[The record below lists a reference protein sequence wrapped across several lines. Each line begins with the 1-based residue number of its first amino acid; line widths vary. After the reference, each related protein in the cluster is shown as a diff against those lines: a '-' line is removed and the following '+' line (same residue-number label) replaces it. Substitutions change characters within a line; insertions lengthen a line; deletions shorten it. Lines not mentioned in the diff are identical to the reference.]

1 MINNLINNRL
11 KTAFLMILGMST
23 FLMAQE
29 GSVSGRV
36 TDAQTGDPLVGANVL
51 VVGTNL
57 GAATDINGEYAIS
70 RVPSGAQRLN
80 ANYIGFASSSANVD
94 IPVDGNATS
103 DFGLSVAALNL
114 NEVVVTGAG
123 TAVEK
128 SKIGNSVGVVN
139 MSALEDAPITNFSDI
154 LQGREKGVVMLPN
167 GGLNGEGAQIRIR
180 GTSTLSQSN
189 EPVIYLDG
197 VRLDNT
203 MGASFGGGT
212 PSRLDEI
219 NPDAIER
226 VEILKGAAAASL
238 YGTQAANG
246 IIQIFT
252 KQGAI
257 SKPQF
262 TAEVST
268 STSSFDESRFKKNSG
283 FARDQATA
291 TRMAGL
297 FPDYAKSGLKP
308 YEVIE
313 VPFIGWIYD
322 KGSNQTV
329 SASVRG
335 GAPGATYFASL
346 RYLNSDGPYDENAT
360 LLGLPVG
367 AADPTKPGS
376 NDNRDQFM
384 MSATLN
390 IIPTDRMRIRLSTN
404 YSQTDHNTIQNN
416 NNIYGTTSL
425 IQMGKPE
432 HSTAT
437 NATGSI
443 AFATARE
450 TTYRSLQNEG
460 ENTTISLQSSYRVT
474 DGLNISGTFGLNT
487 TLNKFTSLTP
497 FGYNVDGKVASNVQG
512 YLGKGSADKKVFSM
526 DVKADYALDLGG
538 LSFENVAGFQAFQT
552 INKDIQGSGS
562 QFPGP
567 GLQVLGALGSPGTP
581 YSSYSEVIEAGFLAQ
596 TRIGF
601 SDFLY
606 TTVGIRQDAN
616 SAFGS
621 DFSTITYPRVNVSYI
636 PTTHIGQLGPVS
648 TARVRFAWGKAGQ
661 QPGAFDQFTTFLP
674 WASEFGPGLAPGNVG
689 DPSLSPEISTEIE
702 MGGEVGLF
710 NDKIA
715 FDFQYWDRT
724 VDDALIQRAYPASG
738 GFFRTQL
745 SNIGQLDA
753 SGWEVGMDANVIRNS
768 NLSVDVFGSLS
779 YLEEKIVSLGGAPEQ
794 KVGGSYPRYRNFLTE
809 GYAPGTYFGAKLNRD
824 DKYPIDINGDG
835 KSDSDSDLLAFF
847 TTGGAGVRSGWNP
860 VMATPTEADVAAGR
874 AKGTGALDW
883 NLGKPTPDYT
893 SSFGIKVNYGK
904 NWSLNTL
911 FESRFGDY
919 GVTNLTDAFRKSH
932 SLIGRNTP
940 EAADNESRLINP
952 ANAGQGRLDAANE
965 WVRKHLA
972 LSPYSGLNTI
982 EDASFVRLRELSLSY
997 KVDATLAARL
1007 GLKSMTVAVSGKN
1020 LWMSTDYS
1028 GIDPETNSISGN
1040 NGGLNGFQQS
1050 IDAFGVPIPRIW
1062 NLSIKVGL

>member
-1 MINNLINNRL
+1 MNKPIKSRL
-11 KTAFLMILGMST
+11 ATIFFIVIGMST
-23 FLMAQE
+23 FLIAQQ

-36 TDAQTGDPLVGANVL
+36 TDTDTGDPLVGANVI

-57 GAATDINGEYAIS
+57 GAATDINGEYSIS
-70 RVPSGAQRLN
+70 RVPAGAQRLN
-80 ANYIGFASSSANVD
+80 ANYIGYASKSMNAD
-94 IPVDGNATS
+94 IPTNGNAIG
-103 DFGLSVAALNL
+103 DFSLYVAALNL
-114 NEVVVTGAG
+114 NEIIVTGAG
-123 TAVEK
+123 SAVEK

-139 MSALEDAPITNFSDI
+139 MSSLEDAPINNFSDI

-226 VEILKGAAAASL
+226 IEILKGAAAASL

-262 TAEVST
+262 TAEVIT
-268 STSSFDESRFKKNSG
+268 STSSFDEGRFKPNSG

-291 TRMAGL
+291 DRMAGL
-297 FPDYAKSGLKP
+297 FSEAKSGLKP
-308 YEVIE
+308 YEVVE
-313 VPFIGWIYD
+313 VPFVSWIYD

-360 LLGLPVG
+360 LLNLPVG
-367 AADPTKPGS
+367 ARDPDKPGA
-376 NDNRDQFM
+376 NDYRDQFM

-432 HSTAT
+432 HSTAS

-450 TTYRSLQNEG
+450 TTYRSLNNEG
-460 ENTTISLQSSYRVT
+460 ENTVISLQTSYRVT
-474 DGLNISGTFGLNT
+474 DGLNVSGTFGLNT

-512 YLGKGSADKKVFSM
+512 YLGKGSNDKKVYSM
-526 DVKADYALDLGG
+526 DVKADYALELGSA
-538 LSFENVAGFQAFQT
+538 LSLENVAGFQAFQT
-552 INKDIQGSGS
+552 VQKNIEGSGS

-567 GLQVLGALGSPGTP
+567 GLQVLGALGSPGNP

-601 SDFLY
+601 EDWLY
-606 TTVGIRQDAN
+606 TTVGVRSDAN
-616 SAFGS
+616 SAFGA
-621 DFSTITYPRVNVSYI
+621 DFSTITYPRLNVSYI
-636 PTTHIGQLGPVS
+636 LSNHLGQLGPVS
-648 TARVRFAWGKAGQ
+648 TARLRMAWGKAGQ
-661 QPGAFDQFTTFLP
+661 QPGAFDQFTTYLP

-724 VDDALIQRAYPASG
+724 VEDALIQRAYPASG
-738 GFFRTQL
+738 GFYRTQL

-753 SGWEVGMDANVIRNS
+753 SGWEVGVDASLLRNS
-768 NLSVDVFGSLS
+768 KVSVDVFGSLS
-779 YLEEKIVSLGGAPEQ
+779 YLEETIVSLGGAPEQ

-809 GYAPGTYFGAKLNRD
+809 GFSPGTYFGAKLNRD

-860 VMATPTEADVAAGR
+860 VMATPTAADVTAGR

-893 SSFGIKVNYGK
+893 SAFGLKVNYGK
-904 NWSLNTL
+904 SWSVNTL
-911 FESRFGDY
+911 FESRFGNY
-919 GVTNLTDAFRKSH
+919 EVTNLTDAFRKSH

-940 EAADNESRLINP
+940 DAADAESRLMNP
-952 ANAGQGRLDAANE
+952 ANAGQGRLDAADD
-965 WVRKHLA
+965 WVRKYLA

-982 EDASFVRLRELSLSY
+982 EDASFVRLRELSVSY
-997 KVDATLAARL
+997 SVDRTLAARL
-1007 GLKSMTVAVSGKN
+1007 GLNSMIIAVSGKN
-1020 LWMSTDYS
+1020 LWMSTNYS
-1028 GIDPETNSISGN
+1028 GIDPETNAISGN
-1040 NGGLNGFQQS
+1040 RGGLNGFLQS
-1050 IDAFGVPIPRIW
+1050 IDAFGVPIPRVW

>member
-57 GAATDINGEYAIS
+57 GAATDINGEYSIS
-70 RVPSGAQRLN
+70 RVTAGAQRLN

-346 RYLNSDGPYDENAT
+346 RYLNSDGPYDEKAT

-367 AADPTKPGS
+367 SADPTKPGS

-538 LSFENVAGFQAFQT
+538 LSLENVAGFQAFQT

-1040 NGGLNGFQQS
+1040 SGGLNGFQQS

>member
-11 KTAFLMILGMST
+11 MTAFLMILGMST

-70 RVPSGAQRLN
+70 RVPAGAQRLN
-80 ANYIGFASSSANVD
+80 ANYIGFASSSSNVD
-94 IPVDGNATS
+94 VPVDGNATT

-346 RYLNSDGPYDENAT
+346 RYLNSDGPYDEKAT

-367 AADPTKPGS
+367 SADPTKPGS

-552 INKDIQGSGS
+552 VNKDIQGSGS

-952 ANAGQGRLDAANE
+952 ANAGIGRLEAANE

-1040 NGGLNGFQQS
+1040 RGGLNGFQQS

>member
-1 MINNLINNRL
+1 
-11 KTAFLMILGMST
+11 
-23 FLMAQE
+23 
-29 GSVSGRV
+29 
-36 TDAQTGDPLVGANVL
+36 VGANVI

-57 GAATDINGEYAIS
+57 GAATDINGEYSIS
-70 RVPSGAQRLN
+70 RVPAGAQRLN
-80 ANYIGFASSSANVD
+80 ANYIGYASKSMNAD
-94 IPVDGNATS
+94 IPTNGNAIG
-103 DFGLSVAALNL
+103 DFSLYVAALNL
-114 NEVVVTGAG
+114 NEIIVTGAG
-123 TAVEK
+123 SAVEK

-139 MSALEDAPITNFSDI
+139 MSSLEDAPINNFSDI

-226 VEILKGAAAASL
+226 IEILKGAAAASL

-262 TAEVST
+262 TAEVIT
-268 STSSFDESRFKKNSG
+268 STSSFDEGRFKPNSG

-291 TRMAGL
+291 DRMAGL
-297 FPDYAKSGLKP
+297 FSEAKSGLKP
-308 YEVIE
+308 YEVVE
-313 VPFIGWIYD
+313 VPFVSWIYD

-360 LLGLPVG
+360 LLNLPVG
-367 AADPTKPGS
+367 ARDPDKPGA
-376 NDNRDQFM
+376 NDYRDQFM

-432 HSTAT
+432 HSTAS

-450 TTYRSLQNEG
+450 TTYRSLNNEG
-460 ENTTISLQSSYRVT
+460 ENTVISLQTSYRVT
-474 DGLNISGTFGLNT
+474 DGLNVSGTFGLNT

-512 YLGKGSADKKVFSM
+512 YLGKGSNDKKVYSM
-526 DVKADYALDLGG
+526 DVKADYALELGSA
-538 LSFENVAGFQAFQT
+538 LSLENVAGFQAFQT
-552 INKDIQGSGS
+552 VQKNIEGSGS

-567 GLQVLGALGSPGTP
+567 GLQVLGALGSPGNP

-601 SDFLY
+601 EDWLY
-606 TTVGIRQDAN
+606 TTVGVRSDAN
-616 SAFGS
+616 SAFGA
-621 DFSTITYPRVNVSYI
+621 DFSTITYPRLNVSYI
-636 PTTHIGQLGPVS
+636 LSNHLGQLGPVS
-648 TARVRFAWGKAGQ
+648 TARLRMAWGKAGQ
-661 QPGAFDQFTTFLP
+661 QPGAFDQFTTYLP

-724 VDDALIQRAYPASG
+724 VEDALIQRAYPASG
-738 GFFRTQL
+738 GFYRTQL

-753 SGWEVGMDANVIRNS
+753 SGWEVGVDASLLRNS
-768 NLSVDVFGSLS
+768 KVSVDVFGSLS

-809 GYAPGTYFGAKLNRD
+809 GFSPGTYFGAKLNRD

-860 VMATPTEADVAAGR
+860 VMATPTAADVTAGR

-893 SSFGIKVNYGK
+893 SAFGLKVNYGK
-904 NWSLNTL
+904 SWSVNTL
-911 FESRFGDY
+911 FESRFGNY
-919 GVTNLTDAFRKSH
+919 EVTNLTDAFRKSH

-940 EAADNESRLINP
+940 DAADAESRLMNP
-952 ANAGQGRLDAANE
+952 ANAGQGRLDAADD
-965 WVRKHLA
+965 WVRKYLA

-982 EDASFVRLRELSLSY
+982 EDASFVRLRELSVSY
-997 KVDATLAARL
+997 SVDRTLAARL
-1007 GLKSMTVAVSGKN
+1007 GLNSMIIAVSGKN
-1020 LWMSTDYS
+1020 LWMSTNYS
-1028 GIDPETNSISGN
+1028 GIDPETNAISGN
-1040 NGGLNGFQQS
+1040 RGGLNGFLQS
-1050 IDAFGVPIPRIW
+1050 IDAFGVPIPRVW

>member
-57 GAATDINGEYAIS
+57 GAATDINGEYSIS
-70 RVPSGAQRLN
+70 RVPAGAQRLN

-94 IPVDGNATS
+94 IPVDGSTTS

-139 MSALEDAPITNFSDI
+139 MESLENAPIANFSDI

-268 STSSFDESRFKKNSG
+268 STSSFDESRFKPNSG

-291 TRMAGL
+291 DRMVGL

-313 VPFIGWIYD
+313 VPFISWIYD

-346 RYLNSDGPYDENAT
+346 RYLNSDGPFDENAT

-367 AADPTKPGS
+367 SADPTKPGA

-390 IIPTDRMRIRLSTN
+390 IIPTDRLRIRLSTN

-474 DGLNISGTFGLNT
+474 EGLNISGTFGLNT

-512 YLGKGSADKKVFSM
+512 YLGKGSNDKKVFSM

-538 LSFENVAGFQAFQT
+538 LSLENVAGFQAFQT
-552 INKDIQGSGS
+552 IQKDLQGSGS

-567 GLQVLGALGSPGTP
+567 GLQVLGALGSPGNP

-648 TARVRFAWGKAGQ
+648 TARLRFAWGKAGQ
-661 QPGAFDQFTTFLP
+661 QPGAFDQFTTYLP

-710 NDKIA
+710 NDKLA

-745 SNIGQLDA
+745 SNIGGLEA
-753 SGWEVGMDANVIRNS
+753 NGWEVGVDANLIRNS

-809 GYAPGTYFGAKLNRD
+809 GFAPGTYFGAKLNRD

-860 VMATPTEADVAAGR
+860 VMAIPTEADVAAGR
-874 AKGTGALDW
+874 AKGTGSLDW

-893 SSFGIKVNYGK
+893 SSFGVKVNYGK
-904 NWSLNTL
+904 NWSVNTL
-911 FESRFGDY
+911 FESRFGNY

-940 EAADNESRLINP
+940 AAADNESRLINP

-965 WVRKHLA
+965 WVRTHLA

-982 EDASFVRLRELSLSY
+982 EDASFVRLRELSIAY
-997 KVDATLAARL
+997 DVDATLAARL
-1007 GLKSMTVAVSGKN
+1007 GLNSMTIAVSGKN

-1028 GIDPETNSISGN
+1028 GIDPELNAISGN
-1040 NGGLNGFQQS
+1040 RGGLNGFLQS

>member
-70 RVPSGAQRLN
+70 RVPAGAQRLN

>member
-1 MINNLINNRL
+1 
-11 KTAFLMILGMST
+11 
-23 FLMAQE
+23 
-29 GSVSGRV
+29 
-36 TDAQTGDPLVGANVL
+36 
-51 VVGTNL
+51 
-57 GAATDINGEYAIS
+57 
-70 RVPSGAQRLN
+70 
-80 ANYIGFASSSANVD
+80 
-94 IPVDGNATS
+94 
-103 DFGLSVAALNL
+103 
-114 NEVVVTGAG
+114 
-123 TAVEK
+123 
-128 SKIGNSVGVVN
+128 
-139 MSALEDAPITNFSDI
+139 
-154 LQGREKGVVMLPN
+154 
-167 GGLNGEGAQIRIR
+167 
-180 GTSTLSQSN
+180 
-189 EPVIYLDG
+189 
-197 VRLDNT
+197 
-203 MGASFGGGT
+203 
-212 PSRLDEI
+212 
-219 NPDAIER
+219 
-226 VEILKGAAAASL
+226 
-238 YGTQAANG
+238 
-246 IIQIFT
+246 
-252 KQGAI
+252 
-257 SKPQF
+257 
-262 TAEVST
+262 
-268 STSSFDESRFKKNSG
+268 
-283 FARDQATA
+283 
-291 TRMAGL
+291 
-297 FPDYAKSGLKP
+297 
-308 YEVIE
+308 
-313 VPFIGWIYD
+313 
-322 KGSNQTV
+322 
-329 SASVRG
+329 
-335 GAPGATYFASL
+335 
-346 RYLNSDGPYDENAT
+346 
-360 LLGLPVG
+360 
-367 AADPTKPGS
+367 
-376 NDNRDQFM
+376 
-384 MSATLN
+384 
-390 IIPTDRMRIRLSTN
+390 
-404 YSQTDHNTIQNN
+404 
-416 NNIYGTTSL
+416 
-425 IQMGKPE
+425 MGKPE
-432 HSTAT
+432 HSLAT

-512 YLGKGSADKKVFSM
+512 YLGKGSNDKKVFSM

-538 LSFENVAGFQAFQT
+538 LSLENVAGFQAFQT
-552 INKDIQGSGS
+552 IQKDLQGSGS

-567 GLQVLGALGSPGTP
+567 GLQVLGALGSPGNP

-648 TARVRFAWGKAGQ
+648 TARLRFAWGKAGQ
-661 QPGAFDQFTTFLP
+661 QPGAFDQFTTYLP

-689 DPSLSPEISTEIE
+689 DPSLSPEVSTEIE

-710 NDKIA
+710 NDKLA

-745 SNIGQLDA
+745 SNIGGLEA
-753 SGWEVGMDANVIRNS
+753 SGWEVGVDANVIRNS

-824 DKYPIDINGDG
+824 VTYSIDIDGDG
-835 KSDSDSDLLAFF
+835 VADSESELLAFF
-847 TTGGAGVRSGWNP
+847 AKDRNIDAENYDELLVNGHGVRAGWNP
-860 VMATPTEADVAAGR
+860 VMVSPTQADVDAGR

-893 SSFGIKVNYGK
+893 SSFGVKVNYGK
-904 NWSLNTL
+904 NWSVNTL
-911 FESRFGDY
+911 FESRFGNY

-940 EAADNESRLINP
+940 EAAKTEAAMMNKASSP
-952 ANAGQGRLDAANE
+952 QQRLDAANRWARE
-965 WVRKHLA
+965 FLA

-982 EDASFVRLRELSLSY
+982 EDASFVRLRELSIAY
-997 KVDATLAARL
+997 DVDATLAARL
-1007 GLKSMTVAVSGKN
+1007 GLNSMTIAVSGKN

-1028 GIDPETNSISGN
+1028 GIDPETNAISGN
-1040 NGGLNGFQQS
+1040 RGGLNGFLQS
-1050 IDAFGVPIPRIW
+1050 VDAFGVPIPRIW

>member
-70 RVPSGAQRLN
+70 RVPAGAQRLN

-346 RYLNSDGPYDENAT
+346 RYLNSDGPYDEKAT

-367 AADPTKPGS
+367 SADPTKPGS

>member
-57 GAATDINGEYAIS
+57 GAATDINGEYSIS
-70 RVPSGAQRLN
+70 RVPAGAQRLN

-346 RYLNSDGPYDENAT
+346 RYLNSDGPYDEKAT

-874 AKGTGALDW
+874 AKGLGALDW

>member
-123 TAVEK
+123 PAVEK

-346 RYLNSDGPYDENAT
+346 RYLNSDGPYDEKAT

-367 AADPTKPGS
+367 SADPTKPGS

-874 AKGTGALDW
+874 AKGLGALDW

>member
-11 KTAFLMILGMST
+11 MTAFLMILGMST

-70 RVPSGAQRLN
+70 RVPAGAQRLN

-346 RYLNSDGPYDENAT
+346 RYLNSDGPYDEKAT

-367 AADPTKPGS
+367 SADPTKPGS

-835 KSDSDSDLLAFF
+835 KSDSDSDLLNFF

-1040 NGGLNGFQQS
+1040 RGGLNGFQQS

>member
-1 MINNLINNRL
+1 MNKPIKSRL
-11 KTAFLMILGMST
+11 ATIFFIVIGMST

-36 TDAQTGDPLVGANVL
+36 TDTDTGDPLVGANVI

-57 GAATDINGEYAIS
+57 GAATDINGEYSIS
-70 RVPSGAQRLN
+70 RVPAGAQRLN
-80 ANYIGFASSSANVD
+80 ANYIGYASKSMNAD
-94 IPVDGNATS
+94 IPTNGNAIG
-103 DFGLSVAALNL
+103 DFSLYVAALNL
-114 NEVVVTGAG
+114 NEIVVTGAG

-139 MSALEDAPITNFSDI
+139 MSSLEDAPINNFSDI

-226 VEILKGAAAASL
+226 IEILKGAAAASL

-262 TAEVST
+262 TAEVIT
-268 STSSFDESRFKKNSG
+268 STSSFDEGRFKPNSG

-291 TRMAGL
+291 DRMALL
-297 FPDYAKSGLKP
+297 FSEAKSGLKP
-308 YEVIE
+308 YEVVE
-313 VPFIGWIYD
+313 VPFVSWIYD

-367 AADPTKPGS
+367 AADPTKPGA
-376 NDNRDQFM
+376 NDYRDQFM

-390 IIPTDRMRIRLSTN
+390 ILPTDKMRIRLSTN

-432 HSTAT
+432 HSTAS

-450 TTYRSLQNEG
+450 TTYRSLNNEG
-460 ENTTISLQSSYRVT
+460 ENTVISLQTSYRVT
-474 DGLNISGTFGLNT
+474 DGLNVSGTFGLNT

-512 YLGKGSADKKVFSM
+512 YLGKGSNDKKVYSM
-526 DVKADYALDLGG
+526 DVKADYALELGSA
-538 LSFENVAGFQAFQT
+538 LSLENVAGFQAFQT
-552 INKDIQGSGS
+552 VQKNISGSGS

-567 GLQVLGALGSPGTP
+567 GLQVLGALGSPGNP

-601 SDFLY
+601 EDWLY
-606 TTVGIRQDAN
+606 TTVGVRQDAN

-621 DFSTITYPRVNVSYI
+621 EFSTITYPRVNLSYI
-636 PTTHIGQLGPVS
+636 LTNHIGQLGPVS
-648 TARVRFAWGKAGQ
+648 TTRLRFAWGKAGQ
-661 QPGAFDQFTTFLP
+661 QPGAFDQFTTYLP

-724 VDDALIQRAYPASG
+724 VEDALIQRAYPASG
-738 GFFRTQL
+738 GFYRTQL

-753 SGWEVGMDANVIRNS
+753 SGWEVGVDASLLRNS
-768 NLSVDVFGSLS
+768 KVSVDVFGSLS

-809 GYAPGTYFGAKLNRD
+809 GFSPGTYFGAKLNRD

-860 VMATPTEADVAAGR
+860 VMATPTAADVTAGR

-893 SSFGIKVNYGK
+893 SAFGLKVNYGK
-904 NWSLNTL
+904 NWSVNTL
-911 FESRFGDY
+911 FESRFGNY
-919 GVTNLTDAFRKSH
+919 EVTNLTDAFRKSH

-940 EAADNESRLINP
+940 DAADAESRLMNP
-952 ANAGQGRLDAANE
+952 ANAGQGRLDAADD
-965 WVRKHLA
+965 WVRKYLA

-982 EDASFVRLRELSLSY
+982 EDASFVRLRELSVSY
-997 KVDATLAARL
+997 SVDRTLAARL
-1007 GLKSMTVAVSGKN
+1007 GLNSMIIAVSGKN
-1020 LWMSTDYS
+1020 LWMSTNYS
-1028 GIDPETNSISGN
+1028 GIDPETNAISGN
-1040 NGGLNGFQQS
+1040 RGGLNGFLQS
-1050 IDAFGVPIPRIW
+1050 IDAFGVPIPRVW

>member
-1 MINNLINNRL
+1 MNKPIKSRL
-11 KTAFLMILGMST
+11 ATIFFIVIGMST
-23 FLMAQE
+23 FLIAQQ

-36 TDAQTGDPLVGANVL
+36 TDTDTGDPLVGANVI

-57 GAATDINGEYAIS
+57 GAATDINGEYSIS
-70 RVPSGAQRLN
+70 RVPAGAQRLN
-80 ANYIGFASSSANVD
+80 ANYIGYASKSMNAD
-94 IPVDGNATS
+94 IPTNGNAIG
-103 DFGLSVAALNL
+103 DFSLYVAALNL
-114 NEVVVTGAG
+114 NEIVVTGAG
-123 TAVEK
+123 SAVEK

-139 MSALEDAPITNFSDI
+139 MSSLEDAPINNFSDI

-226 VEILKGAAAASL
+226 IEILKGAAAASL

-262 TAEVST
+262 TAEVIT
-268 STSSFDESRFKKNSG
+268 STSSFDEGRFKPNSG

-291 TRMAGL
+291 DRMAGL
-297 FPDYAKSGLKP
+297 FSEAKSGLKP
-308 YEVIE
+308 YEVVE
-313 VPFIGWIYD
+313 VPFVSWIYD

-360 LLGLPVG
+360 LLNLPVG
-367 AADPTKPGS
+367 ARDPDKPGA
-376 NDNRDQFM
+376 NDYRDQFM

-432 HSTAT
+432 HSTAS

-450 TTYRSLQNEG
+450 TTYRSLNNEG
-460 ENTTISLQSSYRVT
+460 ENTVISLQTSYRVT
-474 DGLNISGTFGLNT
+474 DGLNVSGTFGLNT

-512 YLGKGSADKKVFSM
+512 YLGKGSNDKKVYSM
-526 DVKADYALDLGG
+526 DVKADYALELGSA
-538 LSFENVAGFQAFQT
+538 LSLENVAGFQAFQT
-552 INKDIQGSGS
+552 VQKNIEGSGS

-567 GLQVLGALGSPGTP
+567 GLQVLGALGSPGNP

-601 SDFLY
+601 EDWLY
-606 TTVGIRQDAN
+606 TTVGVRSDAN
-616 SAFGS
+616 SAFGA
-621 DFSTITYPRVNVSYI
+621 DFSTITYPRLNVSYI
-636 PTTHIGQLGPVS
+636 LSNHLGQLGPVS
-648 TARVRFAWGKAGQ
+648 TARLRMAWGKAGQ
-661 QPGAFDQFTTFLP
+661 QPGAFDQFTTYLP

-724 VDDALIQRAYPASG
+724 VEDALIQRAYPASG
-738 GFFRTQL
+738 GFYRTQL

-753 SGWEVGMDANVIRNS
+753 SGWEVGVDASLLRNS
-768 NLSVDVFGSLS
+768 KVSVDVFGSLS

-809 GYAPGTYFGAKLNRD
+809 GFSPGTYFGAKLNRD

-860 VMATPTEADVAAGR
+860 VMATPTAADVTAGR

-893 SSFGIKVNYGK
+893 SAFGLKVNYGK
-904 NWSLNTL
+904 SWSVNTL
-911 FESRFGDY
+911 FESRFGNY
-919 GVTNLTDAFRKSH
+919 EVTNLTDAFRKSH

-940 EAADNESRLINP
+940 DAADAESRLMNP
-952 ANAGQGRLDAANE
+952 ANAGQGRLDAADD
-965 WVRKHLA
+965 WVRKYLA

-982 EDASFVRLRELSLSY
+982 EDASFVRLRELSVSY
-997 KVDATLAARL
+997 SVDRTLAARL
-1007 GLKSMTVAVSGKN
+1007 GLNSMIIAVSGKN
-1020 LWMSTDYS
+1020 LWMSTNYS
-1028 GIDPETNSISGN
+1028 GIDPETNAISGN
-1040 NGGLNGFQQS
+1040 RGGLNGFLQS
-1050 IDAFGVPIPRIW
+1050 IDAFGVPIPRVW
-1062 NLSIKVGL
+1062 NLSVKVGL

>member
-70 RVPSGAQRLN
+70 RVPAGAQRLN

-648 TARVRFAWGKAGQ
+648 TARLRFAWGKAGQ

-710 NDKIA
+710 NDKLA

-724 VDDALIQRAYPASG
+724 VEDALISRAYPASG

-874 AKGTGALDW
+874 AKGLGALDW

>member
-1040 NGGLNGFQQS
+1040 SGGLNGFQQS

>member
-70 RVPSGAQRLN
+70 RVPAGAQRLN

-346 RYLNSDGPYDENAT
+346 RYLNSDGPYDEKAT

>member
-1 MINNLINNRL
+1 MNKPIKSRL
-11 KTAFLMILGMST
+11 ATIFFIVIGMST
-23 FLMAQE
+23 FLIAQQ

-36 TDAQTGDPLVGANVL
+36 TDTDTGDPLVGANVI

-57 GAATDINGEYAIS
+57 GAATDINGEYSIS
-70 RVPSGAQRLN
+70 RVPAGAQRLN
-80 ANYIGFASSSANVD
+80 ANYIGYASKSMNAD
-94 IPVDGNATS
+94 IPTNGNAIG
-103 DFGLSVAALNL
+103 DFSLYVAALNL
-114 NEVVVTGAG
+114 NEIVVTGAG
-123 TAVEK
+123 SAVEK

-139 MSALEDAPITNFSDI
+139 MSSLEDAPINNFSDI

-226 VEILKGAAAASL
+226 IEILKGAAAASL

-262 TAEVST
+262 TAEVIT
-268 STSSFDESRFKKNSG
+268 STSSFDEGRFKPNSG

-291 TRMAGL
+291 DRMAGL
-297 FPDYAKSGLKP
+297 FSEAKSGLKP
-308 YEVIE
+308 YEVVE
-313 VPFIGWIYD
+313 VPFVSWIYD

-360 LLGLPVG
+360 LLNLPVG
-367 AADPTKPGS
+367 ARDPDKPGA
-376 NDNRDQFM
+376 NDYRDQFM

-432 HSTAT
+432 HSTAS

-450 TTYRSLQNEG
+450 TTYRSLNNEG
-460 ENTTISLQSSYRVT
+460 ENTVISLQTSYRVT
-474 DGLNISGTFGLNT
+474 DGLNVSGTFGLNT

-512 YLGKGSADKKVFSM
+512 YLGKGSNDKKVYSM
-526 DVKADYALDLGG
+526 DVKADYALELGSA
-538 LSFENVAGFQAFQT
+538 LSLENVAGFQAFQT
-552 INKDIQGSGS
+552 VQKNIEGSGS

-567 GLQVLGALGSPGTP
+567 GLQVLGALGSPGNP

-601 SDFLY
+601 EDWLY
-606 TTVGIRQDAN
+606 TTVGVRSDAN
-616 SAFGS
+616 SAFGA
-621 DFSTITYPRVNVSYI
+621 DFSTITYPRLNVSYI
-636 PTTHIGQLGPVS
+636 LSNHLGQLGPVS
-648 TARVRFAWGKAGQ
+648 TARLRMAWGKAGQ
-661 QPGAFDQFTTFLP
+661 QPGAFDQFTTYLP

-724 VDDALIQRAYPASG
+724 VEDALIQRAYPASG

-753 SGWEVGMDANVIRNS
+753 SGWEVGVDASLLRNS
-768 NLSVDVFGSLS
+768 KVSVDVFGSLS

-809 GYAPGTYFGAKLNRD
+809 GFSPGTYFGAKLNRD

-860 VMATPTEADVAAGR
+860 VMATPTAADVTAGR

-893 SSFGIKVNYGK
+893 SAFGLKVNYGK
-904 NWSLNTL
+904 SWSVNTL
-911 FESRFGDY
+911 FESRFGNY
-919 GVTNLTDAFRKSH
+919 EVTNLTDAFRKSH

-940 EAADNESRLINP
+940 DAADAESRLMNP
-952 ANAGQGRLDAANE
+952 ANAGQGRLDAADD
-965 WVRKHLA
+965 WVRKYLA

-982 EDASFVRLRELSLSY
+982 EDASFVRLRELSVSY
-997 KVDATLAARL
+997 SVDRTLAARL
-1007 GLKSMTVAVSGKN
+1007 GLNSMIIAVSGKN
-1020 LWMSTDYS
+1020 LWMSTNYS
-1028 GIDPETNSISGN
+1028 GIDPETNAISGN
-1040 NGGLNGFQQS
+1040 RGGLNGFLQS
-1050 IDAFGVPIPRIW
+1050 IDAFGVPIPRVW

>member
-1 MINNLINNRL
+1 MNKPIKSRLATIFFLLIGMS
-11 KTAFLMILGMST
+11 AFLI
-23 FLMAQE
+23 AQE
-29 GSVSGRV
+29 GSISGRV
-36 TDAQTGDPLVGANVL
+36 TDVDTGDPLVGANVI

-57 GAATDINGEYAIS
+57 GAATDVNGEYSIS
-70 RVPSGAQRLN
+70 RVPAGAQRLN
-80 ANYIGFASSSANVD
+80 ANYIGYASKSMNTD
-94 IPVDGNATS
+94 IPTNGNATG
-103 DFGLSVAALNL
+103 DFILTVAALNL
-114 NEVVVTGAG
+114 NEIVVTGAG
-123 TAVEK
+123 IAVEK
-128 SKIGNSVGVVN
+128 SKIGNSIGVVD
-139 MSALEDAPITNFSDI
+139 MSALEDAPITNFSDV

-167 GGLNGEGAQIRIR
+167 GGLNGEGASIRIR

-268 STSSFDESRFKKNSG
+268 STSSFPEDRFKPNSG

-313 VPFIGWIYD
+313 VPFTSWLYD
-322 KGSNQTV
+322 KGKNKSV
-329 SASVRG
+329 STSVRG

-346 RYLNSDGPYDENAT
+346 RYLATDGPFDENAT

-367 AADPTKPGS
+367 AADPTKPGA
-376 NDNRDQFM
+376 NDKRDQFM
-384 MSATLN
+384 MSSTLN

-425 IQMGKPE
+425 IMMGKPE
-432 HSTAT
+432 HSTAS
-437 NATGSI
+437 NASGSI

-450 TTYRSLQNEG
+450 TTYRSLANEG
-460 ENTTISLQSSYRVT
+460 ENSTISLQTSYRVT
-474 DGLNISGTFGLNT
+474 DGLNVSGTFGLNT
-487 TLNKFTSLTP
+487 TLNKYTSLTP

-512 YLGKGSADKKVFSM
+512 ALWKGSNNKKVYSM
-526 DVKADYALDLGG
+526 DVKADYAMNIGSAISL
-538 LSFENVAGFQAFQT
+538 ENVAGFQAFQT
-552 INKDIQGSGS
+552 IHKNLEGGGS

-567 GLQVLGALGSPGTP
+567 GLQVLGALGSPGNP

-596 TRIGF
+596 SRIGF
-601 SDFLY
+601 EDYLY

-621 DFSTITYPRVNVSYI
+621 EFSTITYPRVNVSYI

-648 TARVRFAWGKAGQ
+648 TARLRFAWGKAGQ
-661 QPGAFDQFTTFLP
+661 QPGAFDQFTTYLP

-689 DPSLSPEISTEIE
+689 DPSLSPEISTEVE

-710 NDKIA
+710 KDKIA

-724 VDDALIQRAYPASG
+724 VNDALIQRAYPASG
-738 GFFRTQL
+738 GFYRTQL
-745 SNIGQLDA
+745 SNIGELTA
-753 SGWEVGMDANVIRNS
+753 NGWEVGVDANLLRNS
-768 NLSVDVFGSLS
+768 KVSVDVFGSLS
-779 YLEEKIVSLGGAPEQ
+779 YLEEKVVSLGGAPEQ

-809 GYAPGTYFGAKLNRD
+809 GFAPGQYFGAKLNRD
-824 DKYPIDINGDG
+824 VKYPIDINGDG
-835 KSDSDSDLLAFF
+835 AADSDSDLLAFF

-860 VMATPTEADVAAGR
+860 VMATPTEADVTAGR

-904 NWSLNTL
+904 NWSVNTL

-919 GVTNLTDAFRKSH
+919 KVTNLTDAFRKSH

-972 LSPYSGLNTI
+972 LSPYSGLNTM
-982 EDASFVRLRELSLSY
+982 EDASFVRLRELSISY
-997 KVDATLAARL
+997 DIDATMAARL
-1007 GLKSMTVAVSGKN
+1007 GLKSMTIAVSGKN

-1028 GIDPETNSISGN
+1028 GIDPELNAISRG
-1040 NGGLNGFQQS
+1040 NGGINDFQQS
-1050 IDAFGVPIPRIW
+1050 IDAFGVPIPKIW

>member
-1 MINNLINNRL
+1 MNKPIKSRL
-11 KTAFLMILGMST
+11 ATIFFIVIGMST
-23 FLMAQE
+23 FLIAQE

-36 TDAQTGDPLVGANVL
+36 TDTDTGDPLVGANVI

-57 GAATDINGEYAIS
+57 GAATDVNGEYSIS
-70 RVPSGAQRLN
+70 RVPAGAQRLN
-80 ANYIGFASSSANVD
+80 ANYIGYASISMNAD
-94 IPVDGNATS
+94 IPTNGNAIG
-103 DFGLSVAALNL
+103 DFSLSVAALNL
-114 NEVVVTGAG
+114 NEIVVTGAG

-128 SKIGNSVGVVN
+128 SKIGNAVGVVN
-139 MSALEDAPITNFSDI
+139 MSSLEDAPINNFSDI
-154 LQGREKGVVMLPN
+154 LQGRVKGVVMLPN

-226 VEILKGAAAASL
+226 IEILKGAAAASL

-262 TAEVST
+262 TAEVIT
-268 STSSFDESRFKKNSG
+268 STSSYDEGRFKPNSG

-291 TRMAGL
+291 DRMVGL

-308 YEVIE
+308 YDVIE
-313 VPFIGWIYD
+313 VPFVSWIYD

-346 RYLNSDGPYDENAT
+346 RYLNSDGPYDEKAT

-367 AADPTKPGS
+367 AADPTKPGA
-376 NDNRDQFM
+376 NDYRDQFM

-390 IIPTDRMRIRLSTN
+390 ILPTDRLRIRLSTN

-432 HSTAT
+432 HSTAS

-450 TTYRSLQNEG
+450 TTYRSLNNEG
-460 ENTTISLQSSYRVT
+460 ENTVISLQTSYRVT
-474 DGLNISGTFGLNT
+474 DGLNVSGTFGLNT

-512 YLGKGSADKKVFSM
+512 YLGMGSHNKKVYTM
-526 DVKADYALDLGG
+526 DIKADYSLDLSSAIS
-538 LSFENVAGFQAFQT
+538 LENVAGFQAFQT
-552 INKDIQGSGS
+552 IQKNIQGSGS

-567 GLQVLGALGSPGTP
+567 GLQVLGALGAPGNP

-601 SDFLY
+601 EDWLY

-621 DFSTITYPRVNVSYI
+621 EFSTITYPRVNVSYI
-636 PTTHIGQLGPVS
+636 TTNHLGQIGPIS
-648 TARVRFAWGKAGQ
+648 TARLRFAWGKAGQ
-661 QPGAFDQFTTFLP
+661 QPGAFDQFTTYLP

-724 VDDALIQRAYPASG
+724 VNDALIQRAYPASG
-738 GFFRTQL
+738 GFYRTQL

-753 SGWEVGMDANVIRNS
+753 SGWEVGVDASLLRNS
-768 NLSVDVFGSLS
+768 KVSVDVFGSLS

-809 GYAPGTYFGAKLNRD
+809 GYSPGTYFGAKLNRD

-860 VMATPTEADVAAGR
+860 VMATPTAADVTAGR

-893 SSFGIKVNYGK
+893 SAFGLKVNYGK
-904 NWSLNTL
+904 NWSVNTL
-911 FESRFGDY
+911 FESRFGNY
-919 GVTNLTDAFRKSH
+919 KVTNLTDAFRKSH

-940 EAADNESRLINP
+940 DAADAESRLMNP

-965 WVRKHLA
+965 WVREYLA

-982 EDASFVRLRELSLSY
+982 EDASFVRLRELSVSY
-997 KVDATLAARL
+997 SVDRTLAARL
-1007 GLKSMTVAVSGKN
+1007 GLNSMIIAVSGKN

-1028 GIDPETNSISGN
+1028 GIDPETNAIGGN
-1040 NGGLNGFQQS
+1040 RGGLNGFLQS
-1050 IDAFGVPIPRIW
+1050 IDAFGVPIPRVW